1 MKELAEYRMNLMKR
15 LEDSAK
21 AFRDEC
27 FQVKDPY
34 APLDANGWTVHQIAV
49 HTRDVN
55 ELVYG
60 LRARRTAVEENPEF
74 LNFDGEAY
82 MSANYNSNE
91 QLEELLNGFVDNIH
105 ALVELLRALPME
117 AWSRV
122 SRHTTLGSDLTL
134 QTWVEKDL
142 AHIEEH
148 LETVKRQSK
157 Q

>member
-1 MKELAEYRMNLMKR
+1 MKELAEYRTNLMKR

-27 FQVKDPY
+27 LKVS
-34 APLDANGWTVHQIAV
+34 DAFTPVHADGWNVHQIAV
-49 HTRDVN
+49 HTRDVD
-55 ELVYG
+55 EMVYG
-60 LRARRTAVEENPEF
+60 LRARRTALEENPEF
-74 LNFDGEAY
+74 PNFNGEAY
-82 MSANYNSNE
+82 MSANYHSSE
-91 QLEELLNGFVDNIH
+91 PMQDVVDGLVENVQ

-148 LETVKRQSK
+148 LKTVTTLNRQ
-157 Q
+157 

>member
-21 AFRDEC
+21 AFRDKC

-60 LRARRTAVEENPEF
+60 LRARRTAVEENRNSK
-74 LNFDGEAY
+74 LDGEAY
-82 MSANYNSNE
+82 C
-91 QLEELLNGFVDNIH
+91 QLTTTPVNNWKSSEW
-105 ALVELLRALPME
+105 LR
-117 AWSRV
+117 
-122 SRHTTLGSDLTL
+122 
-134 QTWVEKDL
+134 
-142 AHIEEH
+142 
-148 LETVKRQSK
+148 
-157 Q
+157 